1 MKNLFYL
8 LASILLLAS
17 CKSAQLELNVMTF
30 NIRLDTSSD
39 SLNAWM
45 YRKDVAAR
53 IIKNQDADIV
63 GTQEVLIN
71 QLNDLKSRLP
81 EYNSLGVGRADGKEK
96 GEFSAILYKKD
107 RFKVIDSGTFWLSE
121 TPEVPGVKGWD
132 AACERIATWGILE
145 DIKSGKQFFAMNTHL
160 DHIGKIARSE
170 GVNLILDRIGK
181 LNKGLSVI
189 LTGDFNIRPDNPAIE
204 RVIDKS
210 NPNHLVHTKDVAETK
225 SGLQGTFHGYGKI
238 PEERRSFIDYIFVGE
253 STKVLSHNVIPEE
266 LDGVYISDHAPV
278 AAKIRLK

>member
-1 MKNLFYL
+1 MKNLLYL
-8 LASILLLAS
+8 FATILLLSS
-17 CKSAQLELNVMTF
+17 CKSTQLELNVMTF

-39 SLNAWM
+39 SLNGWM

-63 GTQEVLIN
+63 GTQEVFIN

-81 EYNSLGVGRADGKEK
+81 EYGSLGVARTDGKEK

-160 DHIGKIARSE
+160 DHIGKIAQSE

-189 LTGDFNIRPDNPAIE
+189 LTGDFNIRPDNPAIG

-210 NPNHLVHTKDVAETK
+210 NPNHLVHTKEVAETQ
-225 SGLQGTFHGYGKI
+225 SGLQGTYHAYGRI
-238 PEERRSFIDYIFVGE
+238 PEERRSFIDYIFVNE
-253 STKVLSHNVIPEE
+253 STKVFSHNVIPEK
-266 LDGVYISDHAPV
+266 LDEVYISDHAPV
-278 AAKIRLK
+278 VAKIRLK

>member
-63 GTQEVLIN
+63 GAQEGLIN

-81 EYNSLGVGRADGKEK
+81 EYNSLGVGRTDGKEK
-96 GEFSAILYKKD
+96 GEFSAILYKKG

-121 TPEVPGVKGWD
+121 TPEVPGMKAWD

-160 DHIGKIARSE
+160 DHIGKIAQSE
-170 GVNLILDRIGK
+170 SVNLILDRIGK

-225 SGLQGTFHGYGKI
+225 SGLQGTFQAYGHI
-238 PEERRSFIDYIFVGE
+238 PEERRPFIDYIFVGE
-253 STKVLSHNVIPEE
+253 STKVLSHNVIPEK
-266 LDGVYISDHAPV
+266 LDDVYISDHAPV